1 MKDDNFL
8 RANNAQHL
16 WHPMGHPG
24 AVRANAPTIITK
36 AAGST
41 ITDIDGHDTID
52 AVGGLW
58 CVNLGYSNDH
68 VKEAIARQLYDLPY
82 CSGFAQSTWRD

>member
-24 AVRANAPTIITK
+24 DLRAHAPPIIPRAEGPSIMAT
-36 AAGST
+36 
-41 ITDIDGHDTID
+41 DGH
-52 AVGGLW
+52 
-58 CVNLGYSNDH
+58 
-68 VKEAIARQLYDLPY
+68 
-82 CSGFAQSTWRD
+82 